1 MEFLI
6 LKFANNLIK
15 LFRIK
20 RIDEARIQL
29 LKTFVLNLKF
39 NKTFIVICKR
49 LHTCNKYMQ

>member
-20 RIDEARIQL
+20 RIDEARIKL
-29 LKTFVLNLKF
+29 LKTFILSLKF
-39 NKTFIVICKR
+39 NKTFIVISKR
-49 LHTCNKYMQ
+49 VYTYNKYMQ